1 MKGKEG
7 KEEEGI
13 EEERAEEEEEGD
25 RRATGGEGG
34 VEEGGGGVKAGRRQH
49 GTTTTTTRGWEEG
62 TLGDGVGGGAPPTCV
77 TRGCSSEAEPLPT
90 QRTAKRRQRQQRST
104 MRLSAWCVF
113 SVSDST
119 GQI

>member
-1 MKGKEG
+1 MV
-7 KEEEGI
+7 
-13 EEERAEEEEEGD
+13 
-25 RRATGGEGG
+25 GGRG
-34 VEEGGGGVKAGRRQH
+34 VREDWRQQ
-49 GTTTTTTRGWEEG
+49 GTKKKKTTTT
-62 TLGDGVGGGAPPTCV
+62 GGGAPPTCV

-113 SVSDST
+113 NVSDST